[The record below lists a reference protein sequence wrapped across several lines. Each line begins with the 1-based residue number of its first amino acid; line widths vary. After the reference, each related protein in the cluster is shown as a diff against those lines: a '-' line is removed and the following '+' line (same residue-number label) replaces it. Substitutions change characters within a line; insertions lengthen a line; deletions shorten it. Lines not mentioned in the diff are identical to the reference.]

1 MNTAWSLYYMY
12 VSGTSIITNTP
23 LPWGY
28 QETATVAK
36 NEVPSSLIDFFSI
49 VSQNNH
55 SDVNSLTLKRP
66 YEIMTT
72 TPSYFHHLYHT
83 SAPQMVMSID
93 EDMVLKVIDKKI
105 TLGTIEMRMVAA
117 LALSWIIVC
126 MCTMHNSVH
135 TMNRIVYVTA
145 TLPLLILAILFAR
158 VIHLPGAWEGI
169 NLLYPTFDRIMEKS
183 VWQNAVKL
191 IFFDMQVGVG
201 VLISI
206 SKHNRFHTNVFR
218 DAVLMVTMDMI
229 VSLLAAA
236 VAFGFLGFLAFKL
249 KSSDIRAMC
258 RGQIAPHLLW
268 DQILRSMTY
277 MQPYEASI
285 FSFMYQLML
294 ALGAIECTF
303 TLCESFASA
312 LDCKIPFLKNRPCFL
327 RGLVA
332 IVLFFLTI
340 PCCFQSGVH
349 VYNLLVH
356 YSMHWNIKIVALCQ
370 FAVIVFIYGVDNLF
384 RDISLMLRLPPTR
397 IQVRWMR
404 YLGPTGMYI
413 KHAWTW
419 MCPTVVLIAICFD
432 LFIRETGKQQKKVGD
447 SQFWHFL
454 SLISIIPLPAFILYY
469 IYKKD
474 KEAFKATEWKALQ
487 MPYDDSTICTTLLSQ
502 ETELDNIVTERPKD
516 CIPPPMDAKTKAK
529 YDNPVEFSISKGP
542 YFDMTRP
549 ALNSYTRLTTAKADY
564 TNSQS
569 DQSNKEL
576 LISPES
582 ESEIDES
589 DDEEAGTSVS
599 SEHSDED
606 ETLLLRNNPSPTIAF
621 TPFANLNV
629 LTGQPGFS
637 AAPLPAFS
645 TEPRQPEQIK
655 GEAPPEYKE

>member
-1 MNTAWSLYYMY
+1 
-12 VSGTSIITNTP
+12 
-23 LPWGY
+23 
-28 QETATVAK
+28 
-36 NEVPSSLIDFFSI
+36 
-49 VSQNNH
+49 
-55 SDVNSLTLKRP
+55 
-66 YEIMTT
+66 
-72 TPSYFHHLYHT
+72 
-83 SAPQMVMSID
+83 
-93 EDMVLKVIDKKI
+93 
-105 TLGTIEMRMVAA
+105 
-117 LALSWIIVC
+117 
-126 MCTMHNSVH
+126 
-135 TMNRIVYVTA
+135 
-145 TLPLLILAILFAR
+145 
-158 VIHLPGAWEGI
+158 
-169 NLLYPTFDRIMEKS
+169 
-183 VWQNAVKL
+183 
-191 IFFDMQVGVG
+191 
-201 VLISI
+201 
-206 SKHNRFHTNVFR
+206 
-218 DAVLMVTMDMI
+218 
-229 VSLLAAA
+229 
-236 VAFGFLGFLAFKL
+236 
-249 KSSDIRAMC
+249 MC

-384 RDISLMLRLPPTR
+384 RDISLMLRLPPTG

-404 YLGPTGMYI
+404 YLGPTGMYV

-454 SLISIIPLPAFILYY
+454 SLISIIPLPAFIIYY

-474 KEAFKATEWKALQ
+474 KSAFKATAWKALQ

-502 ETELDNIVTERPKD
+502 ETELDSIVTERPKD
-516 CIPPPMDAKTKAK
+516 CVPPEMDSKTKAK
-529 YDNPVEFSISKGP
+529 YDNPVEFCISKGP
-542 YFDMTRP
+542 YFDMSKP
-549 ALNSYTRLTTAKADY
+549 VFDSYSRLTTDKL
-564 TNSQS
+564 TNLKNA
-569 DQSNKEL
+569 QSNKEL
-576 LISPES
+576 LLPPES
-582 ESEIDES
+582 AI
-589 DDEEAGTSVS
+589 EE
-599 SEHSDED
+599 SDED
-606 ETLLLRNNPSPTIAF
+606 ESENESLSTENSSDDETLLRNVPSPA
-621 TPFANLNV
+621 PFSSFVNLNA
-629 LTGQPGFS
+629 LTGQPGF
-637 AAPLPAFS
+637 FS
-645 TEPRQPEQIK
+645 TTPVPSFSRQPRQSEQIK